1 MSEAVV
7 GLGSNLGDKSGYLL
21 EAVQALSRL
30 PGTKITAISAIY
42 ASRPEAPPGSAEPPP
57 SQAKGADAPPVPPSQ
72 AKGADA
78 PPVPPSQAK
87 GADDD
92 YHNMAVKVDTGMSP
106 MALLGA
112 CLGIEAAMGRVRAA
126 KGAARVIDLDLLLY
140 EGVKNESF
148 ELSLPHPRLLQR
160 AFVLLPL
167 KELYPTGRAPGIFFE
182 PHLKELDVSGVQ
194 KLAQRIEME

>member
-7 GLGSNLGDKSGYLL
+7 GLGSNLGDKSGFLL

-30 PGTKITAISAIY
+30 PGTKITGSSAIY
-42 ASRPEAPPGSAEPPP
+42 ASKPENEAPDQE
-57 SQAKGADAPPVPPSQ
+57 
-72 AKGADA
+72 
-78 PPVPPSQAK
+78 
-87 GADDD
+87 D
-92 YHNMAVKVDTGMSP
+92 YQNMAVKVDTGMSP

-112 CLGIEAAMGRVRAA
+112 CLGIEASMGRVRAA
-126 KGAARVIDLDLLLY
+126 RGASRVIDLDLLLY

-167 KELYPTGRAPGIFFE
+167 KELYPAGRAPGIFFE
-182 PHLKELDVSGVQ
+182 PYLKEMDTGGVQ
-194 KLAQRIEME
+194 KLSQRIEME

>member
-30 PGTKITAISAIY
+30 PGTKITGISAIY
-42 ASRPEAPPGSAEPPP
+42 ASRPEGAP
-57 SQAKGADAPPVPPSQ
+57 
-72 AKGADA
+72 
-78 PPVPPSQAK
+78 
-87 GADDD
+87 GADDQED
-92 YHNMAVKVDTGMSP
+92 YQNMAVKVDTGMSP

-112 CLGIEAAMGRVRAA
+112 CLGIEASMGRVRGA
-126 KGAARVIDLDLLLY
+126 KGASRVIDLDLLLY

-167 KELYPTGRAPGIFFE
+167 KELYPAGRAPGIFFE
-182 PHLKELDVSGVQ
+182 PYLKEMDTGGVR
-194 KLAQRIEME
+194 KLSQRIEME

>member
-30 PGTKITAISAIY
+30 PGTKIKGISAIY
-42 ASRPEAPPGSAEPPP
+42 SSKPEGT
-57 SQAKGADAPPVPPSQ
+57 
-72 AKGADA
+72 
-78 PPVPPSQAK
+78 
-87 GADDD
+87 ADDQED
-92 YHNMAVKVDTGMSP
+92 YHNMAVKVETGMSP

-112 CLGIEAAMGRVRAA
+112 CLGIEASMGRMRA
-126 KGAARVIDLDLLLY
+126 KRGGARVIDLDLLLY

-148 ELSLPHPRLLQR
+148 ELSLPHPRLLHR

-167 KELYPTGRAPGIFFE
+167 KELYPAGRAPGIFFE
-182 PHLKELDVSGVQ
+182 PYLKETDTAGVH